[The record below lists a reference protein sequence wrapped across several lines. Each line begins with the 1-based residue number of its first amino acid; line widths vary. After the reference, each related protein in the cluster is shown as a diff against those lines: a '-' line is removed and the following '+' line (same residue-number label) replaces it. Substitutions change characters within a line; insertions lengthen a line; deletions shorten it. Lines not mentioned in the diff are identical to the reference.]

1 LLIKKSFVGFGRDGT
16 GVARG
21 LSLVWCVL
29 CSLSLCLLLL
39 PFCRSTPLYIS
50 APEGFNRGFAPTI
63 RYYPLIYARKGL
75 GVSFHIIE
83 DKTTTSYFVF

>member
-1 LLIKKSFVGFGRDGT
+1 MDGCLYRIISIIPEAVLLSRAPYVADLRYRT

-63 RYYPLIYARKGL
+63 RQKML
-75 GVSFHIIE
+75 GGVHQ
-83 DKTTTSYFVF
+83 